1 MHAPLG
7 QPAGAATIPQG
18 EWLPR
23 GDHAA
28 LTFCGFIAVRDWS
41 MIDIIQS
48 GKRKELPSD
57 GNEEDDHART
67 G

>member
-1 MHAPLG
+1 MVRADN
-7 QPAGAATIPQG
+7 QPARSQFRRASL
-18 EWLPR
+18 LPR

-57 GNEEDDHART
+57 GNEEDDHAKT

>member
-1 MHAPLG
+1 MRGLCEE
-7 QPAGAATIPQG
+7 PAGTMTVPQS
-18 EWLPR
+18 ELLLH

-28 LTFCGFIAVRDWS
+28 LIFCGFIALRDWS

-57 GNEEDDHART
+57 GNEEDEHA
-67 G
+67 